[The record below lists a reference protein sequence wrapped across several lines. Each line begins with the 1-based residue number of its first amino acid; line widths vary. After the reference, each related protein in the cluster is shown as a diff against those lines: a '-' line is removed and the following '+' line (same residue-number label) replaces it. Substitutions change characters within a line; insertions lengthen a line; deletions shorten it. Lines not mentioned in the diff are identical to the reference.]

1 MTRPL
6 PQAVPTCFV
15 DKIFS
20 FGVFFV
26 KQKTRRTERTVYAKH
41 SASQRARAGG
51 AVRRRRSRRRRVV
64 VRVRA
69 AVRRGRAGVY
79 ALALAG
85 APARRSRERRE
96 RRSGPPRHFLL
107 RLRRRRRVED
117 HQLRS
122 HLDPRLPLATHPL
135 KRRNRRPPF

>member
-20 FGVFFV
+20 FGVSFV

-41 SASQRARAGG
+41 SASYRARAGG
-51 AVRRRRSRRRRVV
+51 AVRRLCSRRRVV
-64 VRVRA
+64 VRIRA
-69 AVRRGRAGVY
+69 AVRHERTLVN

-85 APARRSRERRE
+85 APARRSRERRVG
-96 RRSGPPRHFLL
+96 RSGPARHFLL
-107 RLRRRRRVED
+107 RLGRRRRLED
-117 HQLRS
+117 R
-122 HLDPRLPLATHPL
+122 
-135 KRRNRRPPF
+135 